1 MRPFGYKADF
11 SKLFCSFFPPSS
23 CLVNIKL
30 RQRFSSP
37 FLNTLRKVNM
47 KTPSNTRWPSRDL
60 EWIVRESWWS
70 AKSGSIMS
78 KSQILCVLA
87 RPLICRQRWISS
99 DERQKRP
106 RIVKCWGGRS
116 APGNGGR
123 LTPLGHRSQRCQPQV
138 EKRGGR
144 FVRIAQNEVSSFP
157 CFLSS
162 CLVGL
167 TLFLRAS
174 LR

>member
-1 MRPFGYKADF
+1 MQFLHVKFIADF
-11 SKLFCSFFPPSS
+11 RTMLMACSGCQFGLCRQFTYRTIIPP
-23 CLVNIKL
+23 
-30 RQRFSSP
+30 
-37 FLNTLRKVNM
+37 
-47 KTPSNTRWPSRDL
+47 TPSCDL
-60 EWIVRESWWS
+60 EWIVQESWWS
-70 AKSGSIMS
+70 TKSGSIMS

-99 DERQKRP
+99 DERWERP

-123 LTPLGHRSQRCQPQV
+123 LTPLGHRLERRQPQV